1 MIREQLAQ
9 ERHRKDSLEQR
20 GMAVITGNVIALRQL
35 IVGGSGR
42 LNGDVRVRR
51 LTIEDG
57 ATLNGNV
64 TMGAIDKSASGG

>member
-42 LNGDVRVRR
+42 LNGDVR
-51 LTIEDG
+51 
-57 ATLNGNV
+57 A
-64 TMGAIDKSASGG
+64 AA